1 LGRKKA
7 KKVYFTIIG
16 EVDLREEKKNFT
28 AYKGIS
34 QCAEL
39 NALLF

>member
-1 LGRKKA
+1 MISEA
-7 KKVYFTIIG
+7 N
-16 EVDLREEKKNFT
+16 LREEKKSFT